1 MYDVSKVD
9 PVYSVCISANSVLHM
24 VLVKTLNFL
33 INRYDIF
40 SNSLRFLLSRRILL
54 DTVCSIH
61 ALMFKIK
68 KCYVCYTT

>member
-9 PVYSVCISANSVLHM
+9 PVYSFCLINSVLHM
-24 VLVKTLNFL
+24 VLDKTLNFL

-40 SNSLRFLLSRRILL
+40 SNSLRFLQSRRILL

-68 KCYVCYTT
+68 KCYVCYMA